1 MAARKTTPA
10 KTATAKAEPKKR
22 APKPVTDLATATT
35 ALKAAQ
41 RRYDRAYKSY
51 ADAKREELAAN
62 DALTEAKETV
72 KKFYA
77 ELMGEDQSADEAP
90 QVSQHGEDLTDAY
103 SAQDPAEDEP
113 YEGDGHGDTAHDA

>member
-1 MAARKTTPA
+1 MAARTKTTPA
-10 KTATAKAEPKKR
+10 KTTEKAEPKKR

-77 ELMGEDQSADEAP
+77 ELMGEGQSADEAP
-90 QVSQHGEDLTDAY
+90 AVSA
-103 SAQDPAEDEP
+103 DEAP

>member
-41 RRYDRAYKSY
+41 RRYDRAYRAY

-77 ELMGEDQSADEAP
+77 ELMGEGQSADEGTD
-90 QVSQHGEDLTDAY
+90 VSQHGEDLTAAY
-103 SAQDPAEDEP
+103 SEQEPA